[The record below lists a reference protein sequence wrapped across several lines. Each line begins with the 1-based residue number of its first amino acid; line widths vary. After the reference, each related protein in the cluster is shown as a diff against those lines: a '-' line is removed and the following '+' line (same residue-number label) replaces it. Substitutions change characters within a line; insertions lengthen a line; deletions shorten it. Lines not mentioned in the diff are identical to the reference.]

1 MNTPRKRALY
11 DNLSKNAALAVE
23 IDGAIYASRQDDWRG
38 NPFKIK
44 KIRKAI
50 KPLLKDDE
58 AATGRI
64 LELVRNQHEY

>member
-1 MNTPRKRALY
+1 MNTSGKRALY
-11 DNLSKNAALAVE
+11 DNLGKDATVALAV
-23 IDGAIYASRQDDWRG
+23 DGAIQASRQDDWRG

-44 KIRKAI
+44 KIRNAI

-58 AATGRI
+58 ATTDRI